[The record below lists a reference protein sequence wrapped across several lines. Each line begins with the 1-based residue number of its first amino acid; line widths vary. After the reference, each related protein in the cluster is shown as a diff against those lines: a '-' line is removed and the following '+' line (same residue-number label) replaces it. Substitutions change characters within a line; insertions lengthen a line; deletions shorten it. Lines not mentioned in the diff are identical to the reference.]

1 MSGATLAM
9 PRVRQADY
17 SAATRWIVLVAL
29 MLGTIL
35 EVLDTSIVNVAL
47 SDMMG
52 NLGATLSEISWVVTG
67 YTVANVIVLP
77 ITGWL
82 SARFG
87 RRRYLTA
94 SIVLFTAASFFCGT
108 ARTLPAL
115 VFFRI
120 ALPFFDM
127 KNLHGRTSKKRLKST
142 RIGV

>member
-94 SIVLFTAASFFCGT
+94 SIVLFTAASFFLS
-108 ARTLPAL
+108 A
-115 VFFRI
+115 
-120 ALPFFDM
+120 
-127 KNLHGRTSKKRLKST
+127 
-142 RIGV
+142 